1 MAAADSRRGKAA
13 AGPLEI
19 HAYDLGPRGMF
30 VVGLKR
36 QAR

>member
-1 MAAADSRRGKAA
+1 VIFEISNGTA

-19 HAYDLGPRGMF
+19 HAYDLDSRGMF

-36 QAR
+36 RPR